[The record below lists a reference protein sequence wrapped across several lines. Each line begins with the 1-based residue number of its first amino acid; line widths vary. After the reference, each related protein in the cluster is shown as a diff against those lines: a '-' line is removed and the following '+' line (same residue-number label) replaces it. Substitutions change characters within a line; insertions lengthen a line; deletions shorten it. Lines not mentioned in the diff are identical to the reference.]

1 MVLTIHA
8 MREAG
13 ELDDEETVK
22 RELAGNLCRCTGY
35 RAILEATRDLARE
48 GVVS

>member
-8 MREAG
+8 MRQSGAG
-13 ELDDEETVK
+13 SDEETVR

-35 RAILEATRDLARE
+35 RAILEAAQALGQD
-48 GVVS
+48 GVDP